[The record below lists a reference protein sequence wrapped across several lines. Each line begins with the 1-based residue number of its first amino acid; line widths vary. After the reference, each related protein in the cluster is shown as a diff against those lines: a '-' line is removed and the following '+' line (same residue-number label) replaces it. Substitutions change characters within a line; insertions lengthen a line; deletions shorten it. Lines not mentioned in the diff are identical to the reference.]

1 MDPILKEKQIAF
13 FENCE
18 SFYGMNILINA
29 NLSRNKNNFDRH
41 FTTMAFL
48 KFELKNVGVRTSGA
62 KATFRGAIQ
71 YYEIGVGEIISLEKK
86 NEKEYHF
93 LEKYSETIYRLS
105 IIKFEEIS

>member
-1 MDPILKEKQIAF
+1 MHTFQETKT
-13 FENCE
+13 
-18 SFYGMNILINA
+18 ILIDISP
-29 NLSRNKNNFDRH
+29 LWL
-41 FTTMAFL
+41 FL